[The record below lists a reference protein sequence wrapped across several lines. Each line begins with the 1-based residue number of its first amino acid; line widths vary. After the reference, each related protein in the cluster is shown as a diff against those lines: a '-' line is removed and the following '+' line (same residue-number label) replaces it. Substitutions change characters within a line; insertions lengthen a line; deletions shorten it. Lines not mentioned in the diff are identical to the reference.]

1 MDNFAKNM
9 LSFLNFFHIYI
20 PASLVLN
27 KAHMNQYDT
36 TFCINGFHTIKIFHN
51 YLCREEQ
58 DLCKFSFVFQSRIQL
73 FYVHMDSILV
83 CMDLGDKAHTYHR
96 DIFSHMNASHNL
108 VELRINFNILFF
120 CFHKMQH
127 FFLFCKNIQMSI
139 QFSKDHKD
147 LRDIFFYIHE
157 QDNLKVYCK
166 GFRN

>member
-1 MDNFAKNM
+1 
-9 LSFLNFFHIYI
+9 
-20 PASLVLN
+20 
-27 KAHMNQYDT
+27 
-36 TFCINGFHTIKIFHN
+36 
-51 YLCREEQ
+51 
-58 DLCKFSFVFQSRIQL
+58 
-73 FYVHMDSILV
+73 MDSILV

-147 LRDIFFYIHE
+147 LRDIFYYIHE
-157 QDNLKVYCK
+157 QDNLKVYYK
-166 GFRN
+166 DFRNWIFIFKNFCIKLSIVLCHRNKKQEL